1 MFRKGDTIV
10 YATTGV
16 CVIDD
21 IREQACT
28 GEVHTYYVLQPV
40 FDSSSKVFAPVG
52 ASEQKMRAVL
62 TAGEADELVRAL
74 PTRRRLDR
82 QRHPPQGDLLRYA
95 ALGQPR
101 RAGAV
106 GQNAAPAP
114 AGVAAVRAQIPS
126 GRRTY
131 AARRGTRFVRGA
143 GLRAVHPAGE
153 RGRLPAHA
161 RANDR
166 SRLTNAAPTENVQK
180 NLKKDLILSRGW
192 CIIAPVVRSY
202 GRNRP
207 EA

>member
-74 PTRRRLDR
+74 PDAPADWIDNDTRRKETFSAKI
-82 QRHPPQGDLLRYA
+82 G
-95 ALGQPR
+95 
-101 RAGAV
+101 RAHV
-106 GQNAAPAP
+106 
-114 AGVAAVRAQIPS
+114 
-126 GRRTY
+126 
-131 AARRGTRFVRGA
+131 
-143 GLRAVHPAGE
+143 
-153 RGRLPAHA
+153 
-161 RANDR
+161 
-166 SRLTNAAPTENVQK
+166 
-180 NLKKDLILSRGW
+180 
-192 CIIAPVVRSY
+192 
-202 GRNRP
+202 
-207 EA
+207 

>member
-74 PTRRRLDR
+74 PTR
-82 QRHPPQGDLLRYA
+82 PPTGSTTT
-95 ALGQPR
+95 P
-101 RAGAV
+101 
-106 GQNAAPAP
+106 
-114 AGVAAVRAQIPS
+114 
-126 GRRTY
+126 
-131 AARRGTRFVRGA
+131 AARRPSP
-143 GLRAVHPAGE
+143 LCC
-153 RGRLPAHA
+153 A
-161 RANDR
+161 RATAANWCGWSKRCTCTGWSCSSAGANSIWPTNVCCATRNAFCSR
-166 SRLTNAAPTENVQK
+166 SLAYA
-180 NLKKDLILSRGW
+180 LS
-192 CIIAPVVRSY
+192 IP
-202 GRNRP
+202 P
-207 EA
+207 ESVGDYLRTHAQTTAVG

>member
-74 PTRRRLDR
+74 PDAPADWIDNDTRRKETFSAMLRSGNRGELVRLVKR
-82 QRHPPQGDLLRYA
+82 CTCTGWSCSSAGANSIWPTNVCCATRNAFCSRSWLTRCPSR
-95 ALGQPR
+95 R
-101 RAGAV
+101 RAWATTC
-106 GQNAAPAP
+106 A
-114 AGVAAVRAQIPS
+114 
-126 GRRTY
+126 RTRKRPQS
-131 AARRGTRFVRGA
+131 AD
-143 GLRAVHPAGE
+143 E
-153 RGRLPAHA
+153 RGP
-161 RANDR
+161 DGK
-166 SRLTNAAPTENVQK
+166 TC
-180 NLKKDLILSRGW
+180 KKISKKT
-192 CIIAPVVRSY
+192 
-202 GRNRP
+202 
-207 EA
+207 